1 MRKEPDY
8 LARQKIRILDG
19 KGVEIDPQTLDWSGD
34 KPAAYLFRQDPGVQN
49 SLGAI
54 RINMPNR
61 EAVYMHD
68 TPSKRAFSAMDRF
81 LSHGCVRVDGV
92 WDLAAWLL
100 EGSISQDT
108 DGVGLLAQA
117 SDGASR
123 ELKLTKSVPVIW
135 TYMTAWAGP
144 DGTVRVRP
152 DVYRFDQFD
161 PEAVKAILN

>member
-1 MRKEPDY
+1 M
-8 LARQKIRILDG
+8 
-19 KGVEIDPQTLDWSGD
+19 
-34 KPAAYLFRQDPGVQN
+34 QN

-100 EGSISQDT
+100 
-108 DGVGLLAQA
+108 DGFENRQWDHVTLLSEA
-117 SDGASR
+117 SGGEPR

-144 DGTVRVRP
+144 DGLVRVRP
-152 DVYRFDQFD
+152 DVYHYDDFD
-161 PEAVKAILN
+161 PDSIRAVLN